1 MASKSK
7 RAAAISSSDTF
18 KRFKI
23 WALLGF
29 VFKVITS
36 LNIQEYAVNVNDQA
50 YLVNGIWIGADGEN
64 YLSGYFSL
72 NKDGLFSAAEILN
85 YWPAGYPILIFFL
98 AVFGKTWVLTTLAI
112 VQSLV
117 FSYASYFFAVQ
128 LHKTRVRKYAFVV
141 FLLLLINPTL
151 SLSSLSIGYESLS
164 ASGFLM
170 ITALIIKD
178 LIEKN
183 NSRLLFLMIINSTI
197 LGFISFL
204 QPRLLIAG
212 LLMNLIWLIFRF
224 KTKSFIFYFAVS
236 LLISIV
242 LPSTLVYRNYQ
253 AVGLSTISTNLGI
266 TMNIG
271 AGDKANG
278 GYMQKDYGVPCA
290 LSGSRA
296 DQDKQRVEC
305 VLKWYLSNPSKA
317 LNLFYKKTLYF
328 WSPWFNNGFL
338 GDVYI
343 GTMARN
349 PWLDISPVT
358 SIASTTKEGANLV
371 YGSFGKF
378 ISWMWMLGGLILI
391 FYGYK
396 ILWKLK
402 SLERLLGTVAMSAIG
417 TNWLI
422 SLISIGDHR
431 FRIPIMGLSL
441 FLQAIGLKTI
451 LRGGKPAMVDDP
463 ALR

>member
-7 RAAAISSSDTF
+7 RSQALSSSNTF

-36 LNIQEYAVNVNDQA
+36 LNIQEYAVKINDQA
-50 YLVNGIWIGADGEN
+50 YFVNGIWIGADGEN
-64 YLSGYFSL
+64 YLSGYVSL
-72 NKDGLFSAAEILN
+72 NQDGLFSAAEILN

-98 AVFGKTWVLTTLAI
+98 AIFGKTWVLTTLAI
-112 VQSLV
+112 VQSLA

-128 LHKTRVRKYAFVV
+128 LHKTRIKKYAFIV

-164 ASGFLM
+164 ASGLL
-170 ITALIIKD
+170 IIAALIIKD
-178 LIEKN
+178 LIEKDK
-183 NSRLLFLMIINSTI
+183 SRFLFLIMINSTI
-197 LGFISFL
+197 VGFISFL

-236 LLISIV
+236 LLLSIV

-253 AVGLSTISTNLGI
+253 AVGLSTVSTNLGI

-271 AGDKANG
+271 AGDKATG
-278 GYMQKDYGVPCA
+278 GYMQKDYGVPCE
-290 LSGSRA
+290 LSGSSA

-305 VLKWYLSNPSKA
+305 VLKWYLSNPSTA
-317 LNLFYKKTLYF
+317 LNLFYNKTLYF

-338 GDVYI
+338 GDVVI

-349 PWLDISPVT
+349 PWLDISPAT
-358 SIASTTKEGANLV
+358 SISSTEEGANLV
-371 YGSFGKF
+371 YGTFGKF
-378 ISWMWMLGGLILI
+378 ISWLWMLGGLILI

-402 SLERLLGTVAMSAIG
+402 SIERLMGNVALSAIG

-441 FLQAIGLKTI
+441 FLQAIGLKT
-451 LRGGKPAMVDDP
+451 LFRGGKPEIIDNQS
-463 ALR
+463 LR

>member
-23 WALLGF
+23 WALVGF

-36 LNIQEYAVNVNDQA
+36 LNIQEYAVKINDQA

-98 AVFGKTWVLTTLAI
+98 AIFGKTWVLTTLAI
-112 VQSLV
+112 VQSLA

-128 LHKTRVRKYAFVV
+128 LHKTRIKKYAFIV

-164 ASGFLM
+164 ASGLL
-170 ITALIIKD
+170 IIAALIIKD
-178 LIEKN
+178 LIEKDK
-183 NSRLLFLMIINSTI
+183 SRFLFLMMVNSTI

-212 LLMNLIWLIFRF
+212 LLMNLIWLMFRF

-236 LLISIV
+236 LLLSTV

-253 AVGLSTISTNLGI
+253 AVGLSTVSTNLGI

-271 AGDKANG
+271 AGDKATG
-278 GYMQKDYGVPCA
+278 GYMQKDYGVPCE
-290 LSGSRA
+290 LSGSSA

-317 LNLFYKKTLYF
+317 LNLFYNKTLYF
-328 WSPWFNNGFL
+328 WSPWFYNGFL
-338 GDVYI
+338 GDVVI

-358 SIASTTKEGANLV
+358 SISSTEEGANLV
-371 YGSFGKF
+371 YGTFGKF
-378 ISWMWMLGGLILI
+378 ISWLWMLGGLILI

-396 ILWKLK
+396 ILWKLN
-402 SLERLLGTVAMSAIG
+402 SLERLMGNVALSAIG
-417 TNWLI
+417 INWLI

-441 FLQAIGLKTI
+441 FLQAIGLKT
-451 LRGGKPAMVDDP
+451 LFRGGKPEIIDNQS
-463 ALR
+463 LR

>member
-7 RAAAISSSDTF
+7 RAAAISSSDIF

-23 WALLGF
+23 WALVGF

-36 LNIQEYAVNVNDQA
+36 LNIQEYAVKINDQA

-98 AVFGKTWVLTTLAI
+98 AIFGKTWVLTTLAI
-112 VQSLV
+112 VQSLA

-128 LHKTRVRKYAFVV
+128 LHKTRIKKYAFIV

-164 ASGFLM
+164 ASGLL
-170 ITALIIKD
+170 IIAALIIKD
-178 LIEKN
+178 LIEKDK
-183 NSRLLFLMIINSTI
+183 SRFLFLMMINSTI
-197 LGFISFL
+197 VGFISFL

-236 LLISIV
+236 LLLSIV

-253 AVGLSTISTNLGI
+253 AVGLGTVSTNLGI

-271 AGDKANG
+271 AGDKATG
-278 GYMQKDYGVPCA
+278 GYMQKDYGVPCE

-317 LNLFYKKTLYF
+317 LNLFYNKTLYF

-338 GDVYI
+338 GDVVI

-358 SIASTTKEGANLV
+358 SISSTEEGANLV
-371 YGSFGKF
+371 YGTFGKF
-378 ISWMWMLGGLILI
+378 ISWLWMLGGLILI

-402 SLERLLGTVAMSAIG
+402 SLERLMGNVALSAIG

-441 FLQAIGLKTI
+441 FLQAIGLKT
-451 LRGGKPAMVDDP
+451 LFRGGKPEIIDNQS
-463 ALR
+463 LR

>member
-23 WALLGF
+23 WALVGF

-36 LNIQEYAVNVNDQA
+36 LNIQEYAVKVNDQA

-98 AVFGKTWVLTTLAI
+98 AIFGKTWVLTTLAI

-128 LHKTRVRKYAFVV
+128 LHKTRIKKYAFIV

-164 ASGFLM
+164 ASGLL
-170 ITALIIKD
+170 IIAALIIKD
-178 LIEKN
+178 LIEKDK
-183 NSRLLFLMIINSTI
+183 SRFLFLMMINSTI
-197 LGFISFL
+197 VGFISFL

-236 LLISIV
+236 LLLSIV

-253 AVGLSTISTNLGI
+253 AVGLSSISTNLGI

-278 GYMQKDYGVPCA
+278 GYMQKDYGVPCE

-317 LNLFYKKTLYF
+317 LNLFYNKSLYF

-338 GDVYI
+338 GDVFI

-358 SIASTTKEGANLV
+358 SISSTKEGANLV
-371 YGSFGKF
+371 YGTFGKF
-378 ISWMWMLGGLILI
+378 ISWIWTLGGLILI

-402 SLERLLGTVAMSAIG
+402 SLERLLGNVAMSAIG

-441 FLQAIGLKTI
+441 FLQAIGLKTL
-451 LRGGKPAMVDDP
+451 LRGGKPAMVDGP

>member
-7 RAAAISSSDTF
+7 RSQALSSSNTF
-18 KRFKI
+18 KKLKI
-23 WALLGF
+23 WALVGF

-36 LNIQEYAVNVNDQA
+36 LNIQEYAVKINDQA
-50 YLVNGIWIGADGEN
+50 YFLNGIWIGADGEN
-64 YLSGYFSL
+64 YLSGYVSL
-72 NKDGLFSAAEILN
+72 NKDGLFSAAEVLN
-85 YWPAGYPILIFFL
+85 YWPAGYPILIFSL
-98 AVFGKTWVLTTLAI
+98 AIFGKTWVLTTLAI

-128 LHKTRVRKYAFVV
+128 LHKTRIKKYAFIV
-141 FLLLLINPTL
+141 FLLLLVNPTL

-164 ASGFLM
+164 ASGLL
-170 ITALIIKD
+170 IIAALIIKD
-178 LIEKN
+178 LIEKDK
-183 NSRLLFLMIINSTI
+183 SRFLFLMMTNSIIV
-197 LGFISFL
+197 GFISFL

-236 LLISIV
+236 LLLSIV

-253 AVGLSTISTNLGI
+253 AVGLSTVSTNLGI

-271 AGDKANG
+271 AGDKATG
-278 GYMQKDYGVPCA
+278 GYMQKDYGVPCE
-290 LSGSRA
+290 LSGSSA

-317 LNLFYKKTLYF
+317 LNLFYNKTLYF

-338 GDVYI
+338 GDVVV

-358 SIASTTKEGANLV
+358 SISSTEEGENLV
-371 YGSFGKF
+371 YGTFGKF
-378 ISWMWMLGGLILI
+378 ISWLWMLGGLILI

-402 SLERLLGTVAMSAIG
+402 SLERLMGNVALSAIG

-441 FLQAIGLKTI
+441 FLQAIGLKTL
-451 LRGGKPAMVDDP
+451 LRGGKPAIVDGP

>member
-7 RAAAISSSDTF
+7 RTAAISSSHTF
-18 KRFKI
+18 KRLKI
-23 WALLGF
+23 WALVGF
-29 VFKVITS
+29 IFKVITS
-36 LNIQEYAVNVNDQA
+36 LNIQEYAVKVNDQA

-85 YWPAGYPILIFFL
+85 YWPAGYPIFIFIL
-98 AVFGKTWVLTTLAI
+98 AMFGKTWVLTTLAI

-117 FSYASYFFAVQ
+117 FSYASYFFAIQ
-128 LHKTRVRKYAFVV
+128 LHKTRIKKYAFVV

-164 ASGFLM
+164 ASGLLM
-170 ITALIIKD
+170 ITAIIIKD
-178 LIEKN
+178 LIDKDN
-183 NSRLLFLMIINSTI
+183 NRFLILLIINSTI
-197 LGFISFL
+197 VGFISFL
-204 QPRLLIAG
+204 QPRLIIAG
-212 LLMNLIWLIFRF
+212 LAMNLIWLIFRF
-224 KTKSFIFYFAVS
+224 KTKLIIFYFAVS
-236 LLISIV
+236 MLLSFV

-278 GYMQKDYGVPCA
+278 GYMQKDYGVPCE

-305 VLKWYLSNPSKA
+305 VLEWYLSNPSKA
-317 LNLFYKKTLYF
+317 LKLFYNKTLYF

-349 PWLDISPVT
+349 PWLDISPLT
-358 SIASTTKEGANLV
+358 SISSTEEGANLV
-371 YGSFGKF
+371 YGTFGKF
-378 ISWMWMLGGLILI
+378 ISWLWMLGGLILI

-402 SLERLLGTVAMSAIG
+402 SIERLLGNVAMSAIG

-431 FRIPIMGLSL
+431 FRLPIMGLSL
-441 FLQAIGLKTI
+441 FLQAVGLKTL
-451 LRGGKPAMVDDP
+451 LRGGKSAMVDSP

>member
-7 RAAAISSSDTF
+7 RSQALSSSNTF

-36 LNIQEYAVNVNDQA
+36 LNIQEYAVKINDQA
-50 YLVNGIWIGADGEN
+50 YFVNGIWIGADGEN
-64 YLSGYFSL
+64 YLSGYVSL
-72 NKDGLFSAAEILN
+72 NQDGLFSAAEILN

-98 AVFGKTWVLTTLAI
+98 AIFGKTWVLTTLAI
-112 VQSLV
+112 VQSLA

-128 LHKTRVRKYAFVV
+128 LHKTRIKKYAFIV

-164 ASGFLM
+164 ASGLL
-170 ITALIIKD
+170 IIAALIIKD
-178 LIEKN
+178 LIEKDK
-183 NSRLLFLMIINSTI
+183 SRFLFLIMINSTI
-197 LGFISFL
+197 VGFISFL

-236 LLISIV
+236 LLLSIV

-253 AVGLSTISTNLGI
+253 AVGLSTVSTNLGI

-271 AGDKANG
+271 AGDKATG
-278 GYMQKDYGVPCA
+278 GYMQKDYGVPCE
-290 LSGSRA
+290 LSGSSA
-296 DQDKQRVEC
+296 DQDKQRVKC

-317 LNLFYKKTLYF
+317 LNLFYNKTLYF

-338 GDVYI
+338 GDVFI

-349 PWLDISPVT
+349 PWLDISPIT
-358 SIASTTKEGANLV
+358 SISSTEEGANLV
-371 YGSFGKF
+371 YGTFGKF
-378 ISWMWMLGGLILI
+378 ISWLWMLGGLILI

-402 SLERLLGTVAMSAIG
+402 SIERLMGNVALSAIG

-441 FLQAIGLKTI
+441 FLQAIGLKT
-451 LRGGKPAMVDDP
+451 LFRGGKPEIIDNQS
-463 ALR
+463 LR

>member
-1 MASKSK
+1 MANRSK
-7 RAAAISSSDTF
+7 RSQAPSSANTL
-18 KRFKI
+18 KRLKI
-23 WALLGF
+23 WALVGF
-29 VFKVITS
+29 IFKVITT
-36 LNIQEYAVNVNDQA
+36 LNIQEYAVKVNGQA
-50 YLVNGIWIGADGEN
+50 YFVNGIWIGADGEN
-64 YLSGYFSL
+64 YLGGYFSL

-98 AVFGKTWVLTTLAI
+98 AIFGKTWVLTTLAI

-117 FSYASYFFAVQ
+117 FSFASYFFAVQ
-128 LHKTRVRKYAFVV
+128 LCKTRLKKYVVVV

-151 SLSSLSIGYESLS
+151 SLSSLSIGYESLC
-164 ASGFLM
+164 ASGLL
-170 ITALIIKD
+170 IILALITKD
-178 LIEKN
+178 LVQKD
-183 NSRLLFLMIINSTI
+183 NSRFLLSIVINSTI
-197 LGFISFL
+197 VGFISFL
-204 QPRLLIAG
+204 QPRLLISG
-212 LLMNLIWLIFRF
+212 LLMNFIWLIFRF
-224 KTKSFIFYFAVS
+224 KTKSFIFYFAAS
-236 LLISIV
+236 LLLSIV

-253 AVGLSTISTNLGI
+253 AVGLSTISTNLGT

-278 GYMQKDYGVPCA
+278 GYMQKDYGVPCE
-290 LSGSRA
+290 LSGSSA

-317 LNLFYKKTLYF
+317 LNLFYNKTLYF

-338 GDVYI
+338 GDVFI

-349 PWLDISPVT
+349 PWLDISPAT
-358 SIASTTKEGANLV
+358 SISSTEEGANLV

-378 ISWMWMLGGLILI
+378 ISWLWMLGGFILIL
-391 FYGYK
+391 YGYK

-402 SLERLLGTVAMSAIG
+402 SLERLMGNIAMSAIG

-441 FLQAIGLKTI
+441 FLQAIGLKT
-451 LRGGKPAMVDDP
+451 LFRGGKPVIIAEQS
-463 ALR
+463 LR

>member
-7 RAAAISSSDTF
+7 RSQAVSSSNTI
-18 KRFKI
+18 KRLKM

-36 LNIQEYAVNVNDQA
+36 LNIQEYAVKVNDQA

-85 YWPAGYPILIFFL
+85 YWPAGYPILIFIL
-98 AVFGKTWVLTTLAI
+98 AMFGKTWVLTTLAI

-117 FSYASYFFAVQ
+117 FSYASYFFTIQ
-128 LHKTRVRKYAFVV
+128 LHKTRIKKYAFVV

-164 ASGFLM
+164 ASGLLM
-170 ITALIIKD
+170 ITAIIIKD
-178 LIEKN
+178 LIDKEN
-183 NSRLLFLMIINSTI
+183 NRFLILLIINSTI
-197 LGFISFL
+197 VGFISFL
-204 QPRLLIAG
+204 QPRLIIAG
-212 LLMNLIWLIFRF
+212 LAMNLIWLIFRF
-224 KTKSFIFYFAVS
+224 KTKLIVFYFAVS
-236 LLISIV
+236 MLLSFV

-278 GYMQKDYGVPCA
+278 GYMQKDYGVPCE

-305 VLKWYLSNPSKA
+305 VLEWYLSNPSKA
-317 LNLFYKKTLYF
+317 LNLFYNKTLYF

-358 SIASTTKEGANLV
+358 SISSTEEGANLV
-371 YGSFGKF
+371 YGTFGKF
-378 ISWMWMLGGLILI
+378 ISWLWMLGGLILI

-402 SLERLLGTVAMSAIG
+402 SIERLLGNVAMCAIG

-441 FLQAIGLKTI
+441 FLQAVGLKTL
-451 LRGGKPAMVDDP
+451 LRGGKPAMVDSP